1 VIISFPHEDRVLV
14 VHWLLQGFTFVIINH
29 HVYFVLQIMI
39 LLVISASNIMIHDR
53 RKKEEEVKKKKEED
67 SRKLMWGFGYCAANQ
82 NYQRLMGQFEP
93 KLLKYLIPSL

>member
-1 VIISFPHEDRVLV
+1 
-14 VHWLLQGFTFVIINH
+14 
-29 HVYFVLQIMI
+29 MI

-53 RKKEEEVKKKKEED
+53 RKKEEVKKKKEED

-82 NYQRLMGQFEP
+82 NYQRLMGQFEA